1 MRNAYAQSQCSF
13 SRCGDAGLSICGR
26 VRPRSASRH
35 HRVSLIETTL
45 LANSL
50 SLVGRTKCFDAL
62 FSPLQFSRSAA
73 LHLPQPQ
80 RLSPSPME
88 FVGRQNCARRRPNPI
103 ARPLIPSHACC
114 WDDEEGRVGSRAS
127 ISVRSPDVCLPPD
140 IGGTADT
147 RQPPLGAEPDS
158 CAATNG
164 LPFSHRAARAGSAC
178 TTVRQRA
185 SSVLRLITS

>member
-1 MRNAYAQSQCSF
+1 VRRGVVLVGIANAYAQSQCSF

-50 SLVGRTKCFDAL
+50 SLVGRIKCFDAL

-80 RLSPSPME
+80 RLSPSLME
-88 FVGRQNCARRRPNPI
+88 FVGRLNSARRRRNPI
-103 ARPLIPSHACC
+103 ARPMIPSHACC
-114 WDDEEGRVGSRAS
+114 WDDQEGRVGSKCEALKLSKSYSLYLIERTS
-127 ISVRSPDVCLPPD
+127 MRY
-140 IGGTADT
+140 
-147 RQPPLGAEPDS
+147 
-158 CAATNG
+158 AATSLMG
-164 LPFSHRAARAGSAC
+164 QQAILSRSAAFGRR
-178 TTVRQRA
+178 V
-185 SSVLRLITS
+185 

>member
-1 MRNAYAQSQCSF
+1 MGIANAYAQSQCSF
-13 SRCGDAGLSICGR
+13 SRCGDAVLSICRR

-50 SLVGRTKCFDAL
+50 SLVGRIKCFDAL

-80 RLSPSPME
+80 RLSPSLME
-88 FVGRQNCARRRPNPI
+88 FVGRLNSARRRRNPI
-103 ARPLIPSHACC
+103 ARPMIHSHACY

-140 IGGTADT
+140 SSGIADI
-147 RQPPLGAEPDS
+147 PEPLLGANAQS
-158 CAATNG
+158 RCAAARCAG
-164 LPFSHRAARAGSAC
+164 ARAERPVAG
-178 TTVRQRA
+178 
-185 SSVLRLITS
+185 